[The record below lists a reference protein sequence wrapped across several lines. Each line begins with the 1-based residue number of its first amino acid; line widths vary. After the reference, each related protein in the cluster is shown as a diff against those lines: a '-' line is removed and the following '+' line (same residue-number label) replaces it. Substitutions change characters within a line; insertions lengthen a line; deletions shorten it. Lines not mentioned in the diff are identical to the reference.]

1 MMLGWANSGSGG
13 ASCESTFIL
22 PEKTLRQAKNR
33 QQKMPTQAKIL
44 VTHQSG
50 LKCLEDCIFLVYKSK
65 KILIVRRPAGGKW
78 ISKVGWG

>member
-1 MMLGWANSGSGG
+1 MQNTMVVMGWPKG
-13 ASCESTFIL
+13 AS
-22 PEKTLRQAKNR
+22 PEGRQKIE
-33 QQKMPTQAKIL
+33 KIMPTQAKIL

-50 LKCLEDCIFLVYKSK
+50 LKCFEDCIFLVYKSK